1 MRKKNLKDFING
13 KGFYVVLSLC
23 FAVIIIS
30 AGIITVNNTN
40 EINKQKELAKLNE
53 EYNYEQEAEP
63 VVINE
68 AQTVDITEP
77 VDITE
82 EKEVSQI
89 GAGSA
94 ENSIVDQEITT
105 EVSIQ
110 ETEEIALAQTNEITE
125 TESVEAAENNGEII
139 SVVENEKPVVKEV
152 FLSFS
157 KDTKMLW
164 PVDGQIVMDYSID
177 HTIYDKTLDQYRIN
191 DSISIATEVGTPVKA
206 AARGTVINIT
216 NDNQKGCTVVLD
228 HGNGWQTTYSQLQ
241 KDVAVTQ
248 NEIVEAGDIIGGVAE
263 PTKYGIA
270 LGGHLDFEV
279 KKDGVTTDPKS
290 LLEKQ

>member
-1 MRKKNLKDFING
+1 MRKKNPKDFING

-68 AQTVDITEP
+68 AQTVDITER
-77 VDITE
+77 E
-82 EKEVSQI
+82 EVSQI
-89 GAGSA
+89 GVGSV
-94 ENSIVDQEITT
+94 ENSVEYQETIT
-105 EVSIQ
+105 EASIQ
-110 ETEEIALAQTNEITE
+110 ETEEFAIIQTENINETVAVE
-125 TESVEAAENNGEII
+125 TESLEIGENSGEII
-139 SVVENEKPVVKEV
+139 SIVENEKPIVKEV
-152 FLSFS
+152 FLSFN

-164 PVDGQIVMDYSID
+164 PIEGQIVMDYSID

-191 DSISIATEVGTPVKA
+191 DSISIAAEVGTPVRA
-206 AARGTVINIT
+206 AATGTVMSIT
-216 NDNQKGCTVVLD
+216 HDNQKGYTVVLD

-241 KDVAVTQ
+241 EDVAVKQ
-248 NEIVEAGDIIGGVAE
+248 NEIVEAGDIIGGVE
-263 PTKYGIA
+263 NPTKYGIA

-279 KKDGVTTDPKS
+279 KKDGVTTDPKA
-290 LLEKQ
+290 LLKK